1 MHALKSTEGETMAGL
16 NELLTEGGS
25 LKTPGLGD
33 AVGGSSNKEL
43 MADARRAL
51 SGNWGM
57 GVLGYVLYA
66 VLMVSFYL
74 FVFSAALFVGAA
86 SGLTGG
92 NATAAG
98 QAMKGVAQLG
108 EFFLTGA
115 FTVGFCSYFLVIA
128 QEGETRLEC
137 LFTGFKRFW
146 TAFGAYF
153 LSNLFIALWLLL
165 FIVPGIIAA
174 FRYAMVYFIVA
185 DDADCGP
192 LEAITRSKEM
202 MVGNKW
208 KFFCLHWRFFWW
220 ALLASVFTLGIG
232 YLWLVPYMQTSVAK
246 FYEDVK

>member
-1 MHALKSTEGETMAGL
+1 MADLTDLLGEGST
-16 NELLTEGGS
+16 

-43 MADARRAL
+43 MADARMSL

-57 GVLGYVLYA
+57 GVLGYVLYT
-66 VLMVSFYL
+66 VFVMSFYL
-74 FVFSAALFVGAA
+74 FVFSAAVFVGVIGGLSGSNTAAAAQSMKWFSQLVELFV
-86 SGLTGG
+86 S
-92 NATAAG
+92 
-98 QAMKGVAQLG
+98 
-108 EFFLTGA
+108 GA
-115 FTVGFCSYFLVIA
+115 FMVGFNSYFLVIA

-146 TAFGAYF
+146 TSFGAYF
-153 LSNLFIALWLLL
+153 LSTLFTILWMFLFI
-165 FIVPGIIAA
+165 IPGIIAA

-185 DDADCGP
+185 DDEDCGP

-208 KFFCLHWRFFWW
+208 KFFCLNWRFFWW
-220 ALLASVFTLGIG
+220 SLLAGIFTFGIG
-232 YLWLVPYMQTSVAK
+232 FLWLVPYMQTSFAK